1 MTFPMKKTIITFLL
15 LLPAVVQAQEVTD
28 TLNAAIKTGD
38 RRVSRR
44 IGELGTDLAGIRAVV
59 SPLGEG
65 DPIRWIQRLPGV
77 TTGADGGSAVYVRGG
92 NMGNNLFSIDGIQ
105 IYGQSHLL
113 GLTTVVPQSVIGNVS
128 LLKGGFDGSA
138 GNFTSSQIRVETKTP
153 GLSKTRVG
161 ATVNNFLLGAEA
173 DIPVSDKL
181 SLMFSGRVSPMT
193 LEYRALKG
201 LMQSS
206 LGDLKDFRAGVG
218 DVYAKLHWNVSPRHR
233 LELSGLGSIDHY
245 SFSTPSG
252 ADDAMGWKNAIAIL
266 RYRGRLDRSRLEAT
280 ASYNH
285 YGNSR
290 DQKTVFRGMPSR
302 LSLTSAIRE
311 ANAFLSW
318 KRPIGK
324 HFDIAAGGQFRYA
337 FFAPGRVASVTNEAE
352 TSLGSVYVSGG
363 INIPD
368 KLSAKAAVRGNA
380 FHNAKYRGLRIDPE
394 FSLSAKWD
402 VTSHFAVE
410 ASYDRTVQYYH
421 TLEGLPVGWS
431 LDLIV
436 PSGDKVSPE
445 SAEQL
450 NAGVSFVLGGH
461 SLSLGAFGKEMSNL
475 VLYKE
480 AQTMF
485 SGGLAAWE
493 DNVDIGRGKAYGAE
507 LLYEYR
513 GRDFGARVAYTL
525 SRTTREG
532 FASMNDGKPFNARF
546 DRRHVLNASAQWRGF
561 SAAFTAQSG
570 HWENGAAETY
580 TMHIP
585 GQEWT
590 ADYFAT
596 INNYKMPAV
605 VRLDVGYAF
614 SFKSGRVGHDINVG
628 ICNVLNRF
636 NPFMLYFDTSTESWK
651 ELALLPFFPNISYR
665 ISF

>member
-15 LLPAVVQAQEVTD
+15 LLPAVAQAQEVTD

-44 IGELGTDLAGIRAVV
+44 IGELGTDLAGIRAVI

-65 DPIRWIQRLPGV
+65 DPIRWAQRLPGV
-77 TTGADGGSAVYVRGG
+77 ATGADGGSAVYVRGG

-138 GNFTSSQIRVETKTP
+138 GNFTASHIRLETKTP
-153 GLSKTRVG
+153 GHDKLRLG

-173 DIPVSDKL
+173 EVPVSDRL
-181 SLMFSGRVSPMT
+181 SLMFSGRISPLT
-193 LEYRALKG
+193 LEYKALKG
-201 LMQSS
+201 LMNSY

-218 DVYAKLHWNVSPRHR
+218 DVYGKVHWKIA
-233 LELSGLGSIDHY
+233 SGQSLDASVFMSRDNY
-245 SFSTPSG
+245 SFTTPSG
-252 ADDAMGWKNAIAIL
+252 ADDAFGWKNAIAIL
-266 RYRGRLDRSRLEAT
+266 RYQGQLGRSRLDAS

-290 DQKTVFRGMPSR
+290 EQRAVFRGVENR
-302 LSLTSAIRE
+302 LSLLSTLSEASAYV
-311 ANAFLSW
+311 SW
-318 KRPIGK
+318 KRPLGK
-324 HFDIAAGGQFRYA
+324 WFDIAAGGQFRYA
-337 FFAPGRVASVTNEAE
+337 FFSPGQVASVTNKSE

-402 VTSHFAVE
+402 VTSLFAVE

-436 PSGDKVSPE
+436 PSGDKVLPE
-445 SAEQL
+445 SAAQL
-450 NAGVSFVLGGH
+450 NAGASFVLGGH

-507 LLYEYR
+507 FLYEYR

-532 FASMNDGKPFNARF
+532 FASVNDGQPFNARF

-665 ISF
+665 VSF

>member
-1 MTFPMKKTIITFLL
+1 MKTATITFML
-15 LLPAVVQAQEVTD
+15 LLPVTLQAQEISD
-28 TLNAAIKTGD
+28 TLSAAVKTGD
-38 RRVSRR
+38 RRVERR
-44 IGELGTDLAGIRAVV
+44 LGELRTDTGGIRAVV

-65 DPIRWIQRLPGV
+65 DPIRWVQGLPGV

-92 NMGNNLFSIDGIQ
+92 NMGNNLFSIDGVQ
-105 IYGQSHLL
+105 VYGQSHLL
-113 GLTTVVPQSVIGNVS
+113 GLTTVVPQSVIGDVS
-128 LLKGGFDGSA
+128 LIKGGFDGSA
-138 GNFTSSQIRVETKTP
+138 GNFTASHIRLETKTP
-153 GLSKTRVG
+153 GHDKLRLG

-173 DIPVSDKL
+173 EVPVSDRL
-181 SLMFSGRVSPMT
+181 SLMFSGRISPLT
-193 LEYRALKG
+193 LEYKALKG
-201 LMQSS
+201 LMNSY

-218 DVYAKLHWNVSPRHR
+218 DVYGKVHWKIA
-233 LELSGLGSIDHY
+233 SGQSLDASVFMSRDNY
-245 SFSTPSG
+245 SFTTPSG
-252 ADDAMGWKNAIAIL
+252 ADDAFGWKNAIAIL
-266 RYRGRLDRSRLEAT
+266 RYQGQLGRSRLDAS

-290 DQKTVFRGMPSR
+290 EQRAVFRGVENR
-302 LSLTSAIRE
+302 LSLLSTLRE
-311 ANAFLSW
+311 ASSSVSW
-318 KRPIGK
+318 KRPLGK
-324 HFDIAAGGQFRYA
+324 WFDIAAGGQFRYA
-337 FFAPGRVASVTNEAE
+337 FFSPGQVASVTNKSE
-352 TSLGSVYVSGG
+352 TSLGSAYLSGG
-363 INIPD
+363 FTIPER
-368 KLSAKAAVRGNA
+368 LSIRAAVRGNV
-380 FHNAKYRGLRIDPE
+380 FYNAKYQGARKDPE
-394 FSLSAKWD
+394 YSASAKWD
-402 VTSHFAVE
+402 VTSYFAVE

-436 PSGDKVSPE
+436 PSGEKVLPE

-450 NAGVSFVLGGH
+450 NFGTSFVLGGH
-461 SLSLGAFGKEMSNL
+461 SLSLGAFGKEMNNL

-485 SGGLAAWE
+485 SGGLAGWE
-493 DNVDIGRGKAYGAE
+493 DNVDIGMGKAYGAE
-507 LLYEYR
+507 FLYEYR

-532 FASMNDGKPFNARF
+532 FASVNDGQPFNARF

-614 SFKSGRVGHDINVG
+614 SLKSGRVGHDINVG
-628 ICNVLNRF
+628 VCNVLNRF

-651 ELALLPFFPNISYR
+651 ELALLPLFPNISYR
-665 ISF
+665 VSF

>member
-1 MTFPMKKTIITFLL
+1 MKTATITFML
-15 LLPAVVQAQEVTD
+15 LLPVTLQAQEISD
-28 TLNAAIKTGD
+28 TLSAAVKTGD
-38 RRVSRR
+38 RRVERR
-44 IGELGTDLAGIRAVV
+44 LGELRTDTGGIRAVV

-65 DPIRWIQRLPGV
+65 DPIRWVQGLPGV

-92 NMGNNLFSIDGIQ
+92 NMGNNLFSIDGVQ
-105 IYGQSHLL
+105 VYGQSHLL
-113 GLTTVVPQSVIGNVS
+113 GLTTVVPQSVIGDVS
-128 LLKGGFDGSA
+128 LIKGGFDGSA
-138 GNFTSSQIRVETKTP
+138 GNFTASHIRLETKTP
-153 GLSKTRVG
+153 GHDKLRLG

-173 DIPVSDKL
+173 EVPVSDRL
-181 SLMFSGRVSPMT
+181 SLMFSGRISPLT
-193 LEYRALKG
+193 LEYKALKG
-201 LMQSS
+201 LMNSY

-218 DVYAKLHWNVSPRHR
+218 DVYGKVHWKIA
-233 LELSGLGSIDHY
+233 SGQSLDASVFMSRDNY
-245 SFSTPSG
+245 SFTTPSG
-252 ADDAMGWKNAIAIL
+252 ADDAFGWKNAIAIL
-266 RYRGRLDRSRLEAT
+266 RYQGQLGRSRLDAS

-290 DQKTVFRGMPSR
+290 EQRAVFRGVENR
-302 LSLTSAIRE
+302 LSLLSTLSEASAYV
-311 ANAFLSW
+311 SW
-318 KRPIGK
+318 KRPLGK
-324 HFDIAAGGQFRYA
+324 WFDIAAGGQFRYA
-337 FFAPGRVASVTNEAE
+337 FFSPGQVASVTNKSE
-352 TSLGSVYVSGG
+352 TSLGSAYLSGG
-363 INIPD
+363 FTIPER
-368 KLSAKAAVRGNA
+368 LSIRAAVRGNV
-380 FHNAKYRGLRIDPE
+380 FYNAKYQGARKDPE
-394 FSLSAKWD
+394 YSASAKWD
-402 VTSHFAVE
+402 VTSYFAVE

-450 NAGVSFVLGGH
+450 NFGTSFVFGGH
-461 SLSLGAFGKEMSNL
+461 SLSLGAFGKEMGNL

-532 FASMNDGKPFNARF
+532 FASMNDGQPFNARF

-590 ADYFAT
+590 ADYFST

-605 VRLDVGYAF
+605 IRLDVGYAF

-636 NPFMLYFDTSTESWK
+636 NPFMLYFDASTENWK
-651 ELALLPFFPNISYR
+651 ELALLPICPNFSYR
-665 ISF
+665 VNF